1 VGVHLHVV
9 APPMA
14 DGNSESLSTSQQ
26 GNGGSISQRP
36 IRSARTWRGNII
48 QVRAGLLLRFNSPD
62 VTVTRP
68 ALTVLTLGRGFRG
81 GENR

>member
-26 GNGGSISQRP
+26 GNGGS